1 MSQYVK
7 KDCELGYVQDSAEI
21 GYLKFNNLRH
31 TVLGCMLG
39 DFDEQGNYV
48 ISPEI
53 RKELI
58 EMKKYITESMDNIEI
73 CSSELKLDKQISF
86 MVAFEGDRATLSL
99 IEKMSYE
106 GNFKINSG
114 AYSNINEYLLDEVET
129 SGEVNRNVLYQRW
142 NIDQFGGAVLDVF
155 SVGEDVL
162 QKYFGIVN
170 RFKYILKAN
179 AIMLDKEQELE
190 EVEAEY
196 SNKVLKLLDQFP
208 QFKKEVEKEL
218 LESFKSRPGILT
230 PDKPNFNKTFNE
242 ILDKCLEENLSKL
255 TDGQKQDYEIQ
266 MHNLRA
272 ETNIKRGDLI
282 DVRTQTVNADI
293 AAISNSADK
302 DIKQV
307 SAAVNILETYDD
319 EQLMTIAENG
329 EVFAAAYRRYQ
340 ERKKS
345 KEKHEQIEFLLAYLY
360 AKGMLE
366 QEKKDQAEVKPVIAV
381 PPVSAAPSPT
391 PQKKPAPVKKTA
403 PATKGGNSGRSGGS
417 TANKRPVTKTTET
430 KPKNLVTGT
439 AGRIEGRRFTA
450 WEMAIITGTGS
461 GGGQAA
467 KPDALN
473 DETTRKVRKTSEVGV
488 GREVA
493 GVGKT
498 AAEPSVDLI

>member
-1 MSQYVK
+1 MSQYIK

-86 MVAFEGDRATLSL
+86 MVTYEGDKATLSL

-142 NIDQFGGAVLDVF
+142 NIDQFGGEVIDIFNA
-155 SVGEDVL
+155 GEDIL
-162 QKYFGIVN
+162 EKYFGIIN

-179 AIMLDKEQELE
+179 AIMLDKEHELE
-190 EVEAEY
+190 EIEAEY

-208 QFKKEVEKEL
+208 QLKKEVEKEL
-218 LESFKSRPGILT
+218 IESFKSRPGILT

-242 ILDKCLEENLSKL
+242 VLDKCLEENLSKL
-255 TDGQKQDYEIQ
+255 TEGQLQDYEIQ

-272 ETNIKRGDLI
+272 EINIKRGDLI
-282 DVRTQTVNADI
+282 DTRTQTVDADI
-293 AAISNSADK
+293 AVISNSADK
-302 DIKQV
+302 DIKQI
-307 SAAVNILETYDD
+307 SAAVNILETNDD

-329 EVFAAAYRRYQ
+329 EVFAAAYRKYQ

-345 KEKHEQIEFLLAYLY
+345 KERHEQIEFLLAYLY

-366 QEKKDQAEVKPVIAV
+366 QEMKAQAEIKPVIVV
-381 PPVSAAPSPT
+381 PPVSAAPAPT
-391 PQKKPAPVKKTA
+391 KKAVTNAKKPVVAAKGGSSSGGKGGKGGAKKPATKDVK
-403 PATKGGNSGRSGGS
+403 
-417 TANKRPVTKTTET
+417 T

-439 AGRIEGRRFTA
+439 AERIEAHRLTPL
-450 WEMAIITGTGS
+450 EMALIAGLGS
-461 GGGQAA
+461 GGPIA
-467 KPDALN
+467 KPNALN

-488 GREVA
+488 GRDFA
-493 GVGKT
+493 GVSKT
-498 AAEPSVDLI
+498 SAEPTVDLI